1 MMETINQILNQLL
14 PYFGICFVVLFVYMI
29 IKPFHDYYKK

>member
-1 MMETINQILNQLL
+1 METINQILKQLL

-29 IKPFHDYYKK
+29 IKPFHDYYNEK